1 MIAKA
6 YSMTMKKVFLAL
18 LLLLLFASVTIAQHG
33 GKAEPLRIEF
43 KRGASSATINES
55 IRSSEE
61 AEYVFAARQGQRV
74 TITLTSVPTKS
85 ARFELKSEDG
95 VDYKFEYD
103 GMKWSGVAPVTGD
116 YFINVTRVGDKP
128 GRSKY
133 SLRLA
138 IK

>member
-1 MIAKA
+1 
-6 YSMTMKKVFLAL
+6 MTKGRLFRAGL
-18 LLLLLFASVTIAQHG
+18 LLVRLLASAVIGQRGG

-43 KRGASSATINES
+43 KRGASGATLNDT
-55 IRSSEE
+55 IRGSEE
-61 AEYVFAARQGQRV
+61 AEYVFTARQGQR
-74 TITLTSVPTKS
+74 INLSLTATPAKS
-85 ARFELKSEDG
+85 AHFEPKSADG

-116 YFINVTRVGDKP
+116 YFLNVTRVSQKP
-128 GRSKY
+128 GRTTY

>member
-1 MIAKA
+1 
-6 YSMTMKKVFLAL
+6 MTKGRLFWAGL
-18 LLLLLFASVTIAQHG
+18 LLVTSLASTAIGQQGG

-43 KRGASSATINES
+43 KRGASSATLNNAV
-55 IRSSEE
+55 RGSEE

-74 TITLTSVPTKS
+74 TLSLTATPAKS
-85 ARFELKSEDG
+85 ARFELKSSDA

-103 GMKWSGVAPVTGD
+103 GMKWSGTAPVTGD
-116 YFINVTRVGDKP
+116 YFLNVTRVSQKP
-128 GRSKY
+128 GRTTY

>member
-1 MIAKA
+1 
-6 YSMTMKKVFLAL
+6 MTKQRVFWAGL
-18 LLLLLFASVTIAQHG
+18 LLVTLLANAAIGQRGG

-43 KRGASSATINES
+43 KRDASSATLNDT
-55 IRSSEE
+55 IRGSEE

-74 TITLTSVPTKS
+74 SLSLTATPAKS
-85 ARFELKSEDG
+85 ARFELKRADG

-103 GMKWSGVAPVTGD
+103 GMKWSGIAPVTGD
-116 YFINVTRVGDKP
+116 YFLNVTRVSQKP
-128 GRSKY
+128 GRTTY

>member
-1 MIAKA
+1 
-6 YSMTMKKVFLAL
+6 MTKRKLFCTGL
-18 LLLLLFASVTIAQHG
+18 LLVTLLAGAAIGQRGG

-43 KRGASSATINES
+43 KRGASSATLNETV
-55 IRSSEE
+55 RGTEE

-74 TITLTSVPTKS
+74 TIILTSLPAKT

-95 VDYKFEYD
+95 VDYKFGSD
-103 GMKWSGVAPVTGD
+103 GMKWLGVAPVTGD
-116 YFINVTRVGDKP
+116 YFLNVTRASHKP
-128 GRSKY
+128 GRTNY

>member
-1 MIAKA
+1 
-6 YSMTMKKVFLAL
+6 MKKVFTTFL
-18 LLLLLFASVTIAQHG
+18 LLSILACVAPLERGAQHG

-43 KRGASSATINES
+43 KRGASSATIHES
-55 IRSSEE
+55 IRGSVE

-74 TITLTSVPTKS
+74 TISLTSVPAKS

-95 VDYKFEYD
+95 ADYKFEYD

-116 YFINVTRVGDKP
+116 YFINVTRVSQKP
-128 GRSKY
+128 GRTSY

>member
-1 MIAKA
+1 MA
-6 YSMTMKKVFLAL
+6 MKRVFTAL
-18 LLLLLFASVTIAQHG
+18 LLLLTFTGATTLQRGGQRG

-43 KRGASSATINES
+43 KRGASSTTINES
-55 IRSSEE
+55 IRGSEE

-74 TITLTSVPTKS
+74 TITLTSVSAKS
-85 ARFELKSEDG
+85 ARFELKSADG

-103 GMKWSGVAPVTGD
+103 GMKWSGVAPGTGD
-116 YFINVTRVGDKP
+116 YFVNVTRVSRKP
-128 GRSKY
+128 GRSNY

>member
-1 MIAKA
+1 MAKRRLFWA
-6 YSMTMKKVFLAL
+6 GL
-18 LLLLLFASVTIAQHG
+18 LLVTLLASAATGQRGG

-43 KRGASSATINES
+43 KRGASSATLNDS
-55 IRSSEE
+55 VRGTEE

-74 TITLTSVPTKS
+74 TIILTSIPAKS
-85 ARFELKSEDG
+85 ARFDLKSEEG
-95 VDYKFEYD
+95 ADYKFEYD

-116 YFINVTRVGDKP
+116 YFLNVTRVSQKR
-128 GRSKY
+128 GRTNY

>member
-1 MIAKA
+1 
-6 YSMTMKKVFLAL
+6 MTKRRLFWAGL
-18 LLLLLFASVTIAQHG
+18 LLVTLLASVAIGQRG

-43 KRGASSATINES
+43 KRGASSATLNDS
-55 IRSSEE
+55 VRGTEE
-61 AEYVFAARQGQRV
+61 AEYVFAARYGQRV
-74 TITLTSVPTKS
+74 TIILTSVPAKS

-116 YFINVTRVGDKP
+116 YFLNVTRVSQKR
-128 GRSKY
+128 GRTNY

>member
-1 MIAKA
+1 MGLRKI
-6 YSMTMKKVFLAL
+6 FLAL
-18 LLLLLFASVTIAQHG
+18 LLLLLFSGATTAQHG

-55 IRSSEE
+55 IRGSEE

-74 TITLTSVPTKS
+74 TITLTSVPAKS
-85 ARFELKSEDG
+85 AHFELKSEDG
-95 VDYKFEYD
+95 VDYKFESD

-116 YFINVTRVGDKP
+116 YFVNVTRVSRKR
-128 GRSKY
+128 GRANY

-138 IK
+138 ITN

>member
-1 MIAKA
+1 
-6 YSMTMKKVFLAL
+6 MTRRKLFCAGL
-18 LLLLLFASVTIAQHG
+18 LLVTLLASAAIGQRGG

-43 KRGASSATINES
+43 KRGASSTTLNDTV
-55 IRSSEE
+55 RGTEE

-74 TITLTSVPTKS
+74 TIILTSAPAKS

-95 VDYKFEYD
+95 VDYKFESD
-103 GMKWSGVAPVTGD
+103 EMKWSGVAPVTGD
-116 YFINVTRVGDKP
+116 YFLNVTRVSQKR
-128 GRSKY
+128 GRTNY

>member
-1 MIAKA
+1 V
-6 YSMTMKKVFLAL
+6 TLLAS
-18 LLLLLFASVTIAQHG
+18 AVIGQRGG

-43 KRGASSATINES
+43 KRGASGATLNDT
-55 IRSSEE
+55 IRGSEE
-61 AEYVFAARQGQRV
+61 AEYVFTARQGQR
-74 TITLTSVPTKS
+74 INLSLTATPAKS
-85 ARFELKSEDG
+85 AHFEPKSADG

-116 YFINVTRVGDKP
+116 YFLNVTRVSQKP
-128 GRSKY
+128 GRTTY

>member
-1 MIAKA
+1 
-6 YSMTMKKVFLAL
+6 MTKRKPFCAGL
-18 LLLLLFASVTIAQHG
+18 LLVTLLASAAIGQRGG

-43 KRGASSATINES
+43 KRGASSATLNDS
-55 IRSSEE
+55 VRGTEE

-74 TITLTSVPTKS
+74 TIVLTSVPAKS

-103 GMKWSGVAPVTGD
+103 GMKCSGVAPATGD
-116 YFINVTRVGDKP
+116 YFINVTRVSQRP
-128 GRSKY
+128 GRTGY

>member
-1 MIAKA
+1 
-6 YSMTMKKVFLAL
+6 MKRRLFWVVL
-18 LLLLLFASVTIAQHG
+18 LLVTLSASAAIGQRGG

-43 KRGASSATINES
+43 KRGASSATLNDS
-55 IRSSEE
+55 VRGTEE

-74 TITLTSVPTKS
+74 TIILTSVPAKS
-85 ARFELKSEDG
+85 ARFDLKSEDG
-95 VDYKFEYD
+95 ADYKFEYD

-116 YFINVTRVGDKP
+116 YFLNVTRVSQKP
-128 GRSKY
+128 GRTSY

>member
-1 MIAKA
+1 
-6 YSMTMKKVFLAL
+6 MKRRLFWVVL
-18 LLLLLFASVTIAQHG
+18 LLVTLSASAAIGQRGG

-43 KRGASSATINES
+43 KRGASSATLNDTV
-55 IRSSEE
+55 RGTEE

-74 TITLTSVPTKS
+74 AIIVTSVPAKS
-85 ARFELKSEDG
+85 ARFELKSADG

-116 YFINVTRVGDKP
+116 YFVNVTRVSQKP
-128 GRSKY
+128 GRTSY

>member
-1 MIAKA
+1 
-6 YSMTMKKVFLAL
+6 MTTRRLFWAVLIL
-18 LLLLLFASVTIAQHG
+18 LTLPVSVVIGERGG

-43 KRGASSATINES
+43 KRGASSATLNDTV
-55 IRSSEE
+55 RGTEE

-74 TITLTSVPTKS
+74 SLSLTATPAKS
-85 ARFELKSEDG
+85 ARFELKSADG

-116 YFINVTRVGDKP
+116 YLLNVTRVSQKP
-128 GRSKY
+128 GRTNY

>member
-1 MIAKA
+1 MSLRKI
-6 YSMTMKKVFLAL
+6 FLAL
-18 LLLLLFASVTIAQHG
+18 LLLLLPCSATIAQHG

-43 KRGASSATINES
+43 KRGASSATVNES
-55 IRSSEE
+55 IRGSVE

-74 TITLTSVPTKS
+74 TITLTSVPARS

-116 YFINVTRVGDKP
+116 YFINVTRVSQKP
-128 GRSKY
+128 GRTSY